1 MTTAATVAR
10 IGRSHPR
17 PGTTAANDEDNRPTG
32 STAALAFCLVASP
45 FVLVGLVKLVLFIKG
60 LL

>member
-1 MTTAATVAR
+1 MQAATVAR

-32 STAALAFCLVASP
+32 STAALALTVVLFP
-45 FVLVGLVKLVLFIKG
+45 IVLVGLAYLIFR
-60 LL
+60 

>member
-1 MTTAATVAR
+1 MSAAQVAR

-45 FVLVGLVKLVLFIKG
+45 FVLVGLAYLIFR
-60 LL
+60 